1 MMVHLLHDCHLNVE
15 DKRTPVR
22 LWFCLNRSMRTAPVR
37 ETVENSTPLTM
48 ISKQYVIG
56 TVTAFA
62 TMIGTGPATVAPIMK
77 QN

>member
-1 MMVHLLHDCHLNVE
+1 MMH
-15 DKRTPVR
+15 R
-22 LWFCLNRSMRTAPVR
+22 MRTAPVR